1 MEQLKSELYEILE
14 VSDLPVDLPFENL
27 PEWDSLNALSIISLL
42 DSYGIQMSAEQL
54 EKFPSIT
61 DFINYVFANKSSR

>member
-1 MEQLKSELYEILE
+1 MEQLKSQLCEILE
-14 VSDLPVDLPFENL
+14 ITDLPLDSPFSDM

-54 EKFPSIT
+54 QQYSSIN
-61 DFINYVFANKSSR
+61 DFIDYVVSNKK

>member
-1 MEQLKSELYEILE
+1 MEQLKSELCEILE
-14 VSDLPVDLPFENL
+14 VSDLPLDLPFQNM

-54 EKFPSIT
+54 EKFSSIT
-61 DFINYVFANKSSR
+61 DFIGYVVENKRSK